1 MKTKYCRIMAIVM
14 AALGMSGCTNEM
26 NKPVLTVGEH
36 EIFREEF
43 DLYREIVKRDMID
56 REDEKQILENASE
69 YAAECYSLFEIA
81 DECGAEEP
89 FSFEEFQKDL
99 ENKNNEN
106 EEKLTDGDA
115 VMGLIRF
122 DEEDYFEYILAEYRQ
137 KTSEKLGSSPDEQ
150 MIENAKKYYEEHK
163 DNYIDNIQFKYQYIT
178 EENGEENRQ
187 TITTDYH
194 ELSQS
199 YHSTDM
205 LGDVLMSGELGESYD
220 IGTGTVILMERDVSY
235 YLFEECGDMVV
246 QDYITA
252 EYLPKQIQNRAE
264 KMEIQYDESSSSADQ
279 G

>member
-1 MKTKYCRIMAIVM
+1 
-14 AALGMSGCTNEM
+14 
-26 NKPVLTVGEH
+26 
-36 EIFREEF
+36 
-43 DLYREIVKRDMID
+43 
-56 REDEKQILENASE
+56 
-69 YAAECYSLFEIA
+69 
-81 DECGAEEP
+81 
-89 FSFEEFQKDL
+89 
-99 ENKNNEN
+99 
-106 EEKLTDGDA
+106 
-115 VMGLIRF
+115 MGLIRF